1 MKYKHLNVRT
11 SRNKNDCPM
20 NGNCKVNNVIYKCT
34 VSATPT
40 FKQRVYLGIAESD
53 WKQRYYNHKKSF
65 KNIEC
70 RHDTSLSS
78 YLWDL
83 KLKHNE
89 IPSLQWSIV
98 KFAPGYTNISERC
111 NLCLYEKLLILTY
124 ENQDELLNKR
134 SELMCKCRHENN
146 FLLSNDKSND

>member
-1 MKYKHLNVRT
+1 MNNISQIIKQHNKRISKKKEIQTPKCNNR
-11 SRNKNDCPM
+11 SKNDCPM
-20 NGNCKVNNVIYKCT
+20 NGNCKVNSVIYKCI
-34 VSATPT
+34 VSAAPI

-65 KNIEC
+65 KNIEY

-89 IPSLQWSIV
+89 IQSLQWSIV
-98 KFAPGYTNISERC
+98 KFAPGYTNISKRC
-111 NLCLYEKLLILTY
+111 N
-124 ENQDELLNKR
+124 
-134 SELMCKCRHENN
+134 
-146 FLLSNDKSND
+146 